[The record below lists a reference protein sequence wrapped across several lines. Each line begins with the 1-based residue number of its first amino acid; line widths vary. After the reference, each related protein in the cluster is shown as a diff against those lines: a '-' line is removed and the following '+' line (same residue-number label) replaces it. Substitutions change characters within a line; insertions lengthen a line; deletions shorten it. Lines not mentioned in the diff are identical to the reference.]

1 MNYQFEE
8 PGTSQGDR
16 FSAEQAQNRRL
27 IVVPVEYIPMMQV
40 SGGRETDAIKLNV
53 VDLQGGFNPAT
64 GTEDPPGTVYMGCL
78 WFGGRLIG
86 AFRNSLGKLFVGYV
100 GKERTSGGFQAWQFY
115 SLTQDQQTTGMAT
128 TWLEANPTFMETCKH
143 DVHTAQTQWMQQ
155 PPGQPQ
161 QQGPDHRQFNP
172 NGNQWEQ
179 VQRGPAAP
187 PSPPQPGPAPMP
199 VQPPLPPPIQAT
211 PPNPQYQASAPMP
224 QSAPPAPQS
233 PAPTQPPPVNQTVME
248 RLRAQRE
255 QGQEQQGVDQLQG
268 NMPY

>member
-53 VDLQGGFNPAT
+53 VDLQGGFNPMT
-64 GTEDPPGTVYMGCL
+64 GTEDAPGTVYMGCL

-128 TWLEANPTFMETCKH
+128 VWLEANPTFMETCKH
-143 DVHTAQTQWMQQ
+143 DVQTGQTQWMHQ

-161 QQGPDHRQFNP
+161 QPTTAPWNPATQHGPSPIPQ
-172 NGNQWEQ
+172 Q
-179 VQRGPAAP
+179 

-199 VQPPLPPPIQAT
+199 VQPPLPPPMSAPPSQVGSLNPEYQA
-211 PPNPQYQASAPMP
+211 YQASAATQ

-255 QGQEQQGVDQLQG
+255 QGQEQPQG